1 MLLLTLRYNIAV
13 LFSVSAT
20 FGRSTVVPGAD
31 LVTFAA
37 AASDD
42 VSVVIDDTVEAG
54 ALRETLINDR
64 RCSTSR

>member
-1 MLLLTLRYNIAV
+1 MLLLTLRYNVAV

-20 FGRSTVVPGAD
+20 FGRSTVVPAAD

-37 AASDD
+37 AASD
-42 VSVVIDDTVEAG
+42 VVGVVIDDAVEAG
-54 ALRETLINDR
+54 ALREILINDR